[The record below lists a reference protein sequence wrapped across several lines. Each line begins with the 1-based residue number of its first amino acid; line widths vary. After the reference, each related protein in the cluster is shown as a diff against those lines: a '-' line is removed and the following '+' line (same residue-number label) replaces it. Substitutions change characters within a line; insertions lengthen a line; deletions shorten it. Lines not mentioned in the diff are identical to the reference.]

1 MIPPKVPLTK
11 VLHICARM
19 IFISDNRHFSFF
31 IDKHTFQDQKPAAR
45 LITVLDIEFQ
55 SWHIFWNFE
64 GSHGWPLDEK
74 WPLKLV
80 LYSIY
85 NYESYNY

>member
-19 IFISDNRHFSFF
+19 IFISDNRHILFF

-55 SWHIFWNFE
+55 SLPVF
-64 GSHGWPLDEK
+64 
-74 WPLKLV
+74 LKF
-80 LYSIY
+80 
-85 NYESYNY
+85 